1 MVTQISSSFKENQ
14 PRITNQSTPYAM
26 PSGHNIDQT
35 SSGHTRLKNKNT
47 MPSSSRH
54 GSGQKRAKSGSSQTT
69 SRPSTK
75 GSQRPT
81 TAASIDSILIM
92 KEGQSNRDYLDNL
105 GFFQD
110 EAAPD
115 AFLSDEGRLS
125 RCLKSWMPD
134 YEIRSLPP
142 QPNPPREA
150 VFSARLGDH
159 LRVITRST
167 SMESIVTQL
176 SLFSCSSH
184 GSNSAAAAAAAAKQ
198 RRRRRRRMKE
208 DQENGNECRDPEKSI
223 WVELAS
229 KTGGA
234 LDRMMR
240 MHAMYAQLD
249 TETPIFQKL
258 PDHEKT
264 LVTEAGTQRGIH
276 LGPGRQRSDSAS
288 NIYKKLPAPK
298 PMRPV
303 EEEETKR
310 RLQSAGGK
318 IRGPMTNF
326 HELRR
331 QMVNQRLASLQEKFS
346 RHRQSS
352 RKSLTGTK
360 SVSRL
365 SPSSTSS
372 NNDVFQSNT
381 PLEGIPSSQGLEQ
394 SIDFGINDVDRKE
407 DAQVSVWKGDSQILA
422 IDLQREL
429 TAKVKSKIDSTTSA
443 LERATGYGDDNSPQS
458 FIGPLEEYPNLV
470 DQDYSKVARIPQ
482 RIRISPHL
490 SDVIRTDI
498 HVRMGR
504 PRYHEIRI
512 QDLLIWNR
520 GTDLDRSHRNL
531 KVFNWLHS
539 LRETEFDLSLPEGV
553 EDDPPGGDITTR
565 DEVVVAV
572 DEPEIK
578 PLFERLKKERYIV

>member
-1 MVTQISSSFKENQ
+1 MVNQIRSSFDEN
-14 PRITNQSTPYAM
+14 STQNHHTLYAM
-26 PSGHNIDQT
+26 LSTKNSPETPSGGD
-35 SSGHTRLKNKNT
+35 TRILTKNT
-47 MPSSSRH
+47 TPSSSRR
-54 GSGQKRAKSGSSQTT
+54 SSAQRRKKSGSSRPA
-69 SRPSTK
+69 SRQNSN
-75 GSQRPT
+75 GSRRPT
-81 TAASIDSILIM
+81 TAASVDSILILNG
-92 KEGQSNRDYLDNL
+92 GQKYQDCSDENEYH
-105 GFFQD
+105 QD
-110 EAAPD
+110 E
-115 AFLSDEGRLS
+115 STRVTHHMTDEGRLS

-134 YEIRSLPP
+134 YELRSLPP

-167 SMESIVTQL
+167 STESISTQL

-184 GSNSAAAAAAAAKQ
+184 GSNSAAAAAKQ

-208 DQENGNECRDPEKSI
+208 DQENECGDPEKSI

-234 LDRMMR
+234 LDKMMR
-240 MHAMYAQLD
+240 MHAIYAQMD
-249 TETPIFQKL
+249 TETAIFQKL
-258 PDHEKT
+258 PDHEKA
-264 LVTEAGTQRGIH
+264 LVTEAGTQRGFH

-288 NIYKKLPAPK
+288 NIHKKLPPPK
-298 PMRPV
+298 PIRPV
-303 EEEETKR
+303 EIEELRR
-310 RLQSAGGK
+310 RLQSADGK

-326 HELRR
+326 QELRR

-346 RHRQSS
+346 KHRQSS
-352 RKSLTGTK
+352 RRSLTGTK
-360 SVSRL
+360 SVSRH
-365 SPSSTSS
+365 SPCSSSS

-381 PLEGIPSSQGLEQ
+381 PLEGLPSSREIEQ
-394 SIDFGINDVDRKE
+394 SKDFEIDTADCKNDQKE

-429 TAKVKSKIDSTTSA
+429 TAKVKSKIESTTTA
-443 LERATGYGDDNSPQS
+443 LERATGLGDDNSPQS
-458 FIGPLEEYPNLV
+458 FVGPLEEYPNLV
-470 DQDYSKVARIPQ
+470 EQDYSQVARIPQ

-512 QDLLIWNR
+512 HDLAIWNR

-553 EDDPPGGDITTR
+553 QDDPPGGNIKIK

>member
-1 MVTQISSSFKENQ
+1 MVTQIVSPIEEYQKRRESKEK
-14 PRITNQSTPYAM
+14 TPAM
-26 PSGHNIDQT
+26 PLNPDATGANA
-35 SSGHTRLKNKNT
+35 GNTRTRKKEAT
-47 MPSSSRH
+47 PTSSRH
-54 GSGQKRAKSGSSQTT
+54 GSGQKRTKSGSSQTT
-69 SRPSTK
+69 SRADSK
-75 GSQRPT
+75 ISQRPI
-81 TAASIDSILIM
+81 TASSTGSILLL
-92 KEGQSNRDYLDNL
+92 EGENGQDYLDSL
-105 GFFQD
+105 GFYLD
-110 EAAPD
+110 EAAEK
-115 AFLSDEGRLS
+115 AHWSQEGRLS
-125 RCLKSWMPD
+125 RCLKSWMPE
-134 YEIRSLPP
+134 YELRSLPP
-142 QPNPPREA
+142 QPHPPREA
-150 VFSARLGDH
+150 VFSARLGDNM
-159 LRVITRST
+159 RIITRST
-167 SMESIVTQL
+167 STESIVTQL

-184 GSNSAAAAAAAAKQ
+184 GSNAAAAAAAAAKQ
-198 RRRRRRRMKE
+198 RRRRRRRMREEQE
-208 DQENGNECRDPEKSI
+208 DGSGDPEKSI

-229 KTGGA
+229 KSGGA

-249 TETPIFQKL
+249 TETAIFQKL

-264 LVTEAGTQRGIH
+264 LVTQAGTQRGIH

-288 NIYKKLPAPK
+288 NIFKKLPSPK
-298 PMRPV
+298 PLRPA
-303 EEEETKR
+303 EEEESKR

-318 IRGPMTNF
+318 IRGAMTNF
-326 HELRR
+326 QELRR
-331 QMVNQRLASLQEKFS
+331 QMVNQRLANLQEKFS

-352 RKSLTGTK
+352 RRSITGTR
-360 SVSRL
+360 SISRL

-372 NNDVFQSNT
+372 NNDVFQINT
-381 PLEGIPSSQGLEQ
+381 PLEGVPPTQDLEQ
-394 SIDFGINDVDRKE
+394 NDGSGDPKE
-407 DAQVSVWKGDSQILA
+407 EVQVSVWKGDSQILA

-458 FIGPLEEYPNLV
+458 FVGPLEEYPNLV

-512 QDLLIWNR
+512 HDLDMWNR

-553 EDDPPGGDITTR
+553 EDAPPGGEVTTR

>member
-1 MVTQISSSFKENQ
+1 
-14 PRITNQSTPYAM
+14 M
-26 PSGHNIDQT
+26 PSGHSSSSTRNKDST
-35 SSGHTRLKNKNT
+35 SA
-47 MPSSSRH
+47 PSRH
-54 GSGQKRAKSGSSQTT
+54 GSEHKSAKSGSSRVT
-69 SRPSTK
+69 SRPASH
-75 GSQRPT
+75 GSLRPT
-81 TAASIDSILIM
+81 TAASTGSTILLG
-92 KEGQSNRDYLDNL
+92 EERNDHGYLDNL
-105 GFFQD
+105 GYLLEGAV
-110 EAAPD
+110 EATS
-115 AFLSDEGRLS
+115 LSHEGRLS
-125 RCLKSWMPD
+125 RSLKTWMPD
-134 YEIRSLPP
+134 YELRSLPP

-159 LRVITRST
+159 MRVITRSAST
-167 SMESIVTQL
+167 ESIVTQL

-184 GSNSAAAAAAAAKQ
+184 AADAAAKQ

-208 DQENGNECRDPEKSI
+208 EQENGNGCEDPEKSI

-240 MHAMYAQLD
+240 MHAIYAQLD
-249 TETPIFQKL
+249 TETAIFQKL

-288 NIYKKLPAPK
+288 NIYKKLPLPK
-298 PMRPV
+298 SMKPAEV
-303 EEEETKR
+303 EEAKR
-310 RLQSAGGK
+310 RLQSAGDK
-318 IRGPMTNF
+318 IRGTMTNF

-346 RHRQSS
+346 QHRQSS
-352 RKSLTGTK
+352 RRSLTGSK

-372 NNDVFQSNT
+372 NNDVFQINT
-381 PLEGIPSSQGLEQ
+381 PLEGVPSSQDLEH
-394 SIDFGINDVDRKE
+394 SKDFGSSKGNGKE

-429 TAKVKSKIDSTTSA
+429 TAKVKCKIESTTSA
-443 LERATGYGDDNSPQS
+443 LERATGYGDDNSPQN

-470 DQDYSKVARIPQ
+470 EQDYSQVARIPQ

-512 QDLLIWNR
+512 HDLAMWNR

-539 LRETEFDLSLPEGV
+539 LRETEFDMSLPEGV
-553 EDDPPGGDITTR
+553 KDAPPGKDVTTK

-578 PLFERLKKERYIV
+578 PFFERLKKEHYIV